1 MKLDK
6 RSTVPLYIQLKEL
19 LQERIRQQVYAP
31 GQQIPSELVLCQELT
46 LSRPTVRQ
54 AIAELVSEGL
64 LVIVKGKGT
73 FVAAEPERVELKGFH
88 SASFSLLSARS
99 LEAMN
104 ELLVE
109 TLTGDAD
116 LDKLFGLSGT
126 TGQAGYWSVT
136 WQQEEDGQRYV
147 ACQSVIPVYMFP
159 ELGPDLRQGKRMVDL
174 LANKYAY
181 LPQKATCRLYVR
193 QARLEESRLLD
204 ISRSAPVLV
213 STSRLL
219 SRSGNI
225 CEIST
230 AVMRSD
236 LVAVGLDSGRS

>member
-19 LQERIRQQVYAP
+19 LQERIRQQIYAP

-116 LDKLFGLSGT
+116 LDKLFGLTGT